1 MSAQNSPLAHAFKD
15 AALATLIVAGMGFP
29 VIAYRAE
36 PDFNNALAL
45 TSRWPLFFIF
55 CGARFRAALRLVA
68 CGARAK
74 NRRRPRPRA
83 QESARRGWLPPLGLA
98 AILAYP
104 LVMLAVMGPQ
114 GALKWVDTYGVQI
127 LLYILLGWGLNIT
140 VGLAGLLDLGYVA
153 FYAVG
158 AYGYALLAPMTG
170 LSFWALAADLR
181 RAGGLVGVLHRFSDL
196 AAARRLSR
204 HRHLG
209 LC

>member
-1 MSAQNSPLAHAFKD
+1 M
-15 AALATLIVAGMGFP
+15 
-29 VIAYRAE
+29 
-36 PDFNNALAL
+36 
-45 TSRWPLFFIF
+45 W
-55 CGARFRAALRLVA
+55 GARKKPSQAPAAPHTS
-68 CGARAK
+68 AK
-74 NRRRPRPRA
+74 
-83 QESARRGWLPPLGLA
+83 RGWLPPLGLA
-98 AILAYP
+98 AIVAYP

-170 LSFWALAADLR
+170 LSFWALLPICGALAALWGFCIGFPDP
-181 RAGGLVGVLHRFSDL
+181 

-204 HRHLG
+204 HRHIG
-209 LC
+209 LR